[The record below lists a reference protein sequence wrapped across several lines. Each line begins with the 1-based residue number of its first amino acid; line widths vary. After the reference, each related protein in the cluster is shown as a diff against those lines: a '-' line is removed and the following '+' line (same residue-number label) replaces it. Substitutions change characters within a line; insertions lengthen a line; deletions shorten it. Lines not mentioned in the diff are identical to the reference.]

1 MIHLHGM
8 PFFYFAYGSNLL
20 PERLLPRCPSAR
32 TIGRAKANGFDLD
45 FSKVSKDKSGKAT
58 LVEAAGAVTPGA
70 LYEIVDDELRSL
82 DKHEGLGSGYYRT
95 TELRVELD
103 GSRELIDAVSY
114 IADDR
119 NAHLQPYDWY
129 LALVIAGARHH
140 GLDAEHLERL
150 DSVQYAI
157 DRDIDRGGRRSA
169 LAAFEAHGVSSYQEF
184 LSRGQ

>member
-1 MIHLHGM
+1 MLHLYGM
-8 PFFYFAYGSNLL
+8 PFLYFAYGSNLL

-32 TIGRAKANGFDLD
+32 TIGRAKADGFDLD

-70 LYEIVDDELRSL
+70 LYEIDDDELRSL

-103 GSRELIDAVSY
+103 GTSELIDTVSY

-119 NAHLQPYDWY
+119 NANLKPYDWY
-129 LALVIAGARHH
+129 LALVIAGAQHH
-140 GLDAEHLERL
+140 GLAAKHLERL
-150 DSVQYAI
+150 QSVQYTI
-157 DRDIDRGGRRSA
+157 DSDIGRVGRRGA
-169 LAAFEAHGVSSYQEF
+169 LAAFEAHGVGNYQEF